1 VKKRERK
8 SAAATRDLLLD
19 AATSLMAERRSPDIS
34 LADIAER
41 TGMSR
46 ALVIYYFG
54 SKEGMLLAVLDLG
67 VSQAVAGLAELAVA
81 DLPVKTKLRMHISG
95 LVRTYIQVPYANQL
109 LQLMMLPDN
118 PGRAHKVAE
127 IYVRPLSEF
136 YQSIIE
142 QGARE
147 GVFRV
152 VDARL
157 FYFMLVGATEHFT
170 ASGLV
175 MSDIFGEPGI
185 TEVLQRRYEAFLYE
199 TALGVLAPGE
209 RD

>member
-1 VKKRERK
+1 
-8 SAAATRDLLLD
+8 
-19 AATSLMAERRSPDIS
+19 
-34 LADIAER
+34 
-41 TGMSR
+41 
-46 ALVIYYFG
+46 
-54 SKEGMLLAVLDLG
+54 
-67 VSQAVAGLAELAVA
+67 VAGLAELAVA